1 MSAKLLPSNATALE
15 RAVADSTASPLDPS
29 VLRTLWSADHCPA
42 PLLPYLAWAMSVDG
56 WAYALTDAQ
65 RRQLIRE
72 SLALHRKKGTPWAI
86 QRALGI
92 LGFAEARLIEHPPG
106 AHWAEFDVQ
115 LMLRNAEDQ
124 AAVGNALSVIDLWK
138 PQRSHLR
145 RLAAIQQVPGT
156 LKVAAATCLGET
168 SRVMPY
174 QLRLLSA
181 PSLPLTLAATT
192 TLVEVLRIRP
202 RGAPLSR

>member
-56 WAYALTDAQ
+56 WAYALTDAP

-124 AAVGNALSVIDLWK
+124 AAVGNALNVIALWK
-138 PQRSHLR
+138 PERSHLR
-145 RLAAIQQVPGT
+145 RLAAIQQVSGT

-174 QLRLLSA
+174 QLRRLSA
-181 PSLPLTLAATT
+181 PPLLLYLAATT